1 MRICYI
7 ASLIELP
14 YRDGYGSGGA
24 THTIEVARHLSALGH
39 DVTVVCTRRSG
50 ELMTEK
56 LADFTIVRMF
66 SWDSPLF
73 RAVSQR
79 SPAWAVKL
87 LRGLIVPFVLFRTLV
102 HLGHLTGLA
111 AFRNFDVFYE
121 RTSRFTNAG
130 ALVSMLFRKPLL
142 VEVNDE
148 QWDDLSLRR
157 SHAIVTPAGCMIPEC
172 YRTKVRELNWGV
184 NADLFQ
190 PCWQTSAVRKELG
203 IPCGPVVIFVGSG
216 MEWHGLQYILDA
228 APLTL
233 ERYPEC
239 RFVIVGGGPQLEG
252 YRARVEQN
260 GLAPSFRF
268 TGAVAYESVPRLIAA
283 CDIALAP
290 YTSKLGENER
300 NLFACPMKVLEY
312 MACGVPPIVTRL
324 ANSRCLVEDGVDG
337 ILIEE
342 DSPAAIADAICY
354 LLDSPERRAALGAR
368 ARESALRHYSWAQ
381 HCRAL
386 NELFMSA
393 RGIC

>member
-1 MRICYI
+1 
-7 ASLIELP
+7 
-14 YRDGYGSGGA
+14 
-24 THTIEVARHLSALGH
+24 
-39 DVTVVCTRRSG
+39 
-50 ELMTEK
+50 MT
-56 LADFTIVRMF
+56 
-66 SWDSPLF
+66 
-73 RAVSQR
+73 
-79 SPAWAVKL
+79 
-87 LRGLIVPFVLFRTLV
+87 
-102 HLGHLTGLA
+102 
-111 AFRNFDVFYE
+111 
-121 RTSRFTNAG
+121 
-130 ALVSMLFRKPLL
+130 KPLTRPERITALRQALKERVL
-142 VEVNDE
+142 VLDGAMGTTLQTLNLTA
-148 QWDDLSLRR
+148 DD
-157 SHAIVTPAGCMIPEC
+157 
-172 YRTKVRELNWGV
+172 
-184 NADLFQ
+184 F
-190 PCWQTSAVRKELG
+190 
-203 IPCGPVVIFVGSG
+203 
-216 MEWHGLQYILDA
+216 
-228 APLTL
+228 
-233 ERYPEC
+233 
-239 RFVIVGGGPQLEG
+239 GGPQLEG